1 MRARVLNQRGAPGI
15 EKRVDEGVDVKERIL
30 IVDDDETMVN
40 LLATILEIEGF
51 VSWKALDGETA
62 LKMISREMPDLVL
75 LDIMMPGIDGF
86 EVLARLR
93 SDPQTEELPVIMLT
107 ARSDDRDIFEG
118 WKKGADEY
126 VTKPFDPM
134 KLIETI
140 RNVLRATHEERLE
153 KRARKVESLLEI
165 LAKLEEEG
173 EESGGST

>member
-1 MRARVLNQRGAPGI
+1 MK
-15 EKRVDEGVDVKERIL
+15 EKIL

-51 VSWKALDGETA
+51 TAWKALDGQSA
-62 LKMISREMPDLVL
+62 LDLISRELPDLVL

-93 SDPQTEELPVIMLT
+93 SDPRTEELPVIMLT

-126 VTKPFDPM
+126 VTKPFDPR
-134 KLIETI
+134 KLMEVI
-140 RNVLRATHEERLE
+140 RGVLRSSHEERME

-165 LAKLEEEG
+165 LAQLEERAG
-173 EESGGST
+173 EE

>member
-1 MRARVLNQRGAPGI
+1 MK
-15 EKRVDEGVDVKERIL
+15 EKIL

-51 VSWKALDGETA
+51 TAWKALDGQSA
-62 LKMISREMPDLVL
+62 LDSISRELPDLVL

-93 SDPQTEELPVIMLT
+93 SDPRTEELPVIMLT

-134 KLIETI
+134 KLIEVI
-140 RNVLRATHEERLE
+140 RGVLRSSHEERLE

-165 LAKLEEEG
+165 LAKLEERAG
-173 EESGGST
+173 EE

>member
-1 MRARVLNQRGAPGI
+1 MK
-15 EKRVDEGVDVKERIL
+15 EKIL

-51 VSWKALDGETA
+51 TAWKALDGQSA
-62 LKMISREMPDLVL
+62 LDLMSRELPDLVL

-93 SDPQTEELPVIMLT
+93 SDPRTEELPVIMLT

-126 VTKPFDPM
+126 VTKPFDPR
-134 KLIETI
+134 KLMEVI
-140 RNVLRATHEERLE
+140 RGVLRSSHEERLE
-153 KRARKVESLLEI
+153 RRARKVESLLEI
-165 LAKLEEEG
+165 LAQLEERAG
-173 EESGGST
+173 EE